1 LFPLA
6 GIPLFKMQL
15 ISWEKTDYFFWEQ
28 VFTLG
33 KAQEAVVFTELGPHK
48 ALILGFT
55 LHKYP

>member
-1 LFPLA
+1 
-6 GIPLFKMQL
+6 MQL